1 MAVTSIWPITGD
13 VGGVIEYAKN
23 PEKTTEK
30 SRAETAALH
39 AIDNVVEYTADEL
52 KTEQRMY
59 VSGINCQVDF
69 AKEQFM
75 DTKTRYGKLG
85 GRTCYH
91 GYQSFK
97 AGEVDADTAHKIGVE
112 LAKELWGERFE
123 VVVATH
129 LNTGHYHNHFVIN
142 SVSFLDGYK
151 YYNFKAD
158 YLRMREVSDRLC
170 KEYDLSVI
178 KNPRG
183 KGKHYTEWQAEK
195 QGKPTKRSLFEKT
208 IRADIDEAI
217 LASVTEREFMRIM
230 TGKGYTFNIYTKS
243 GDFLAYP
250 SLKPPGAKGAF
261 RFHKLGPGYSLEEI
275 KGRIF
280 RNVRRR
286 VPFSE
291 AEDTHRGKFRYRGSF
306 KKAPKAT
313 GLRALYYY
321 YCYKLKIFVKKP
333 ASGSNRV
340 PASLFED
347 IVKLDKRIEETRF
360 LGKHHIETAAD
371 LDARALHA
379 KTQIEVLSAR
389 RNDLRNAQRRANR
402 QCDHGEAEALRSQ
415 IAALTGELRK
425 LRKEVAM
432 CSSIAQ
438 RSGLIREGLEEI
450 NRKNNH
456 RGKEKNEHEYIWR
469 SSRTGSENVPG
480 GRRGSR

>member
-1 MAVTSIWPITGD
+1 MDKLIAYAVNT
-13 VGGVIEYAKN
+13 
-23 PEKTTEK
+23 EKTENK
-30 SRAETAALH
+30 DYELAASYH
-39 AIDNVVEYTADEL
+39 AVDDVVLYTADDM
-52 KTEQRMY
+52 KTEQKLF
-59 VSGINCQVDF
+59 VKGIRVDPDC
-69 AKEQFM
+69 AASQFM
-75 DTKTRYGKLG
+75 NTKRHWKKTG
-85 GRTCYH
+85 GIVAFH
-91 GYQSFK
+91 GIQSFK
-97 AGEVDADTAHKIGVE
+97 PGEVDAKTAHEIGVK
-112 LAKELWGERFE
+112 LAEELWGDRFE
-123 VVVATH
+123 VIVATH
-129 LNTGHYHNHFVIN
+129 CNTGCYHNHFAIN
-142 SVSFLDGYK
+142 SVSFRDGK
-151 YYNFKAD
+151 RYYDKKD
-158 YLRMREVSDRLC
+158 TYRRVREISDRLC
-170 KEYDLSVI
+170 KEYGLSVI
-178 KNPRG
+178 KNPKG

-195 QGKPTKRSLFEKT
+195 QGKPTKRSLFEKK
-208 IRADIDEAI
+208 IQADIDEAI
-217 LASVTEREFMRIM
+217 MASVTEREFMRIM
-230 TGKGYTFNIYTKS
+230 TDKGYTFNIYTKS

-250 SLKPPGAKGAF
+250 SLKSPGAKGAF

-286 VPFSE
+286 VPFPE
-291 AEDTHRGKFRYRGSF
+291 AENTHRGKFRYRGSF

-402 QCDHGEAEALRSQ
+402 QGDPGEAEALKSQ
-415 IAALTGELRK
+415 IAALTAELRK
-425 LRKEVAM
+425 QRKEVAM